1 MSPLE
6 GILIALLAGGASFA
20 QALTGFGFSL
30 LIVPPLA
37 LVVGPKDA
45 VVVSNMLSTA
55 VNIVMLTRIHHDV
68 DWGMASRLLAGAIV
82 GMPLGV
88 VVLVA
93 FAPGALQLLIAV
105 SVIVFTAALVR
116 GFTVRYTGR
125 AGDVGVGVVSGVF
138 NGATSMSGPPV
149 VLYLQSRGIERSQFR
164 STVTAYFFASSAISI
179 PLFAIAG
186 RYDHDVSYESLV
198 GLPTVFVG
206 IVAGNWV
213 FRRVHSDRFR
223 MMVFA
228 TLLLSAVIS
237 IAAVIVRSL

>member
-1 MSPLE
+1 MTPLE

-55 VNIVMLTRIHHDV
+55 VNVVMLTRIHHDV

-88 VVLVA
+88 VVLVV
-93 FAPGALQLLIAV
+93 FAPAALQLLIAV

-116 GFTVRYTGR
+116 GFTLRYTGR
-125 AGDVGVGVVSGVF
+125 VGDTVVGMVSGVF

-149 VLYLQSRGIERSQFR
+149 VLYLQSRGIERNQFR

-186 RYDHDVSYESLV
+186 RYDHDVSYATV
-198 GLPTVFVG
+198 AGLPAVAVG
-206 IVAGNWV
+206 ILGGNWV
-213 FRRVHSDRFR
+213 FRRIHSDRFR
-223 MMVFA
+223 TMVFA
-228 TLLLSAVIS
+228 TLLLSAAIS
-237 IAAVIVRSL
+237 IAAVVARSL